1 MSNATACMFGL
12 KLLKIWRKMIKLN
25 TIMRN
30 IIKGRVQKKRVKR
43 VTSYKKVGW
52 VGPQN
57 QE

>member
-43 VTSYKKVGW
+43 VTSYKKVG
-52 VGPQN
+52 
-57 QE
+57 